1 MVNNKD
7 IKILS
12 HLRRDSR
19 ETLTNISKTTGIP
32 TSTIFDRLKTQERTL
47 IKRYTALLNFQKL
60 GFKTRANIILRAGS
74 ESRGALENF
83 LASHPSVNTLFKL
96 SDEYDFLVEVI
107 FRDGKDMDFFLQ
119 ELRRAFPN
127 TETEV
132 FPIILEFKREAFLAD
147 PQLSERLLLP

>member
-1 MVNNKD
+1 MVNTKD

-32 TSTIFDRLKTQERTL
+32 TSTIFDRLRTQEQTL

-60 GFKTRANIILRAGS
+60 GFKTRVNIILRVDSQSKEVLGS
-74 ESRGALENF
+74 F
-83 LASHPSVNTLFKL
+83 LANLPSVNTLFKL
-96 SDEYDFLVEVI
+96 SDEYDYLVEGV
-107 FRDGKDMDFFLQ
+107 FKNEQELESFLQ
-119 ELRRAFPN
+119 VVRSDFQKIEL
-127 TETEV
+127 EV

-147 PQLSERLLLP
+147 PKLSERLLLP